1 MMNTAGPPYKSAEQA
16 FLSTLGLEQ
25 RLVQRQPGQSFFSQG
40 ERADAVFYIQHG
52 RAKLVVLSAAGKEA
66 TLMLLYPGDFIG
78 EEALTPSPSLRFA
91 TAIAITT
98 CTMVEIRK
106 SAMIRGIHDSQ
117 SCSDVFLAFLL
128 RRSMR
133 IQADLIDHLFNSSE
147 KRLARTLLLLAE
159 LTNQEEPMPLLPLVT
174 QETLAEMIGTTRSRV
189 NFFMNRFRKLGF
201 IEYKGRIRVNK
212 MLLTSVLEAEHHSF
226 ERPG

>member
-1 MMNTAGPPYKSAEQA
+1 MNTAGPPYQGDELA
-16 FLSTLGLEQ
+16 FLTTIGLAQ
-25 RLVQRQPGQSFFSQG
+25 RLVQRQPGESFFSQG

-78 EEALTPSPSLRFA
+78 EEALTALPSLRFA
-91 TAIAITT
+91 TAVAITA
-98 CTMVEIRK
+98 CTIVEIKK

-128 RRSMR
+128 RRSLR

-159 LTNQEEPMPLLPLVT
+159 LTNHDEPMPLLPSVT

-201 IEYKGRIRVNK
+201 IEYKGRIRVNRV
-212 MLLTSVLEAEHHSF
+212 LLTAVLEADGAAF
-226 ERPG
+226 ERPR